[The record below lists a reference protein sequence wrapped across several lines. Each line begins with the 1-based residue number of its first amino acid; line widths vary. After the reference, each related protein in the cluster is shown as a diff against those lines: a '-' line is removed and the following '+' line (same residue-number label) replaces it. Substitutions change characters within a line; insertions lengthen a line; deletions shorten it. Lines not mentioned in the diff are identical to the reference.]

1 VPAVANF
8 FSGTFECKPIVVLL
22 DEEGRFEEDL
32 VEGD

>member
-1 VPAVANF
+1 VVNCFP
-8 FSGTFECKPIVVLL
+8 GTFDCKPIVVLL